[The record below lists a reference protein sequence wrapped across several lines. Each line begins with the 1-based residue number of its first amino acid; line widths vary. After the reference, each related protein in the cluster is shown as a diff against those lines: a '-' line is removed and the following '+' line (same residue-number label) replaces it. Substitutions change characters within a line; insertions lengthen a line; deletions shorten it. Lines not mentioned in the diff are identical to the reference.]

1 MDGIQANSRCEMTPA
16 SQQEYRDI
24 LERDTRKDLQSVFYP
39 VLRKRCS
46 MTEKIV
52 LEAKEIDKS
61 FGGNHALQKVSFQL
75 KEGKILSVM
84 GENGAGKSTL
94 MKIIAGAYKN
104 DSGEIYFEGKKLTL
118 NSPLDATSAGISIVY
133 QEPNVFAD
141 MSVLEN
147 IFMGNEISSGKG
159 INWHEMYAQAVEALK
174 MVDLKEDILAKPM
187 GQLSIGNQQLVLIA
201 RGVFRKCK
209 VLILDEPTSILSY
222 AESEKL
228 FQIID
233 TLKKEGVSILYISH
247 RIPEILRVSDD
258 IIILRDGCVTG
269 TMNVTEA
276 TEEKV
281 IEAMSGRKIDR
292 NVYKE
297 RDYKKNDTI
306 LKVEGLSYGRTY
318 QNISFEV
325 KPGEILGFYGLV
337 GSGRSEMARA
347 IFGETNA
354 EKGKIT
360 FKGED
365 ISHISTQQA
374 VEKRIFYVPED
385 RGTQGLFAAHD
396 VRSNMSASFLN
407 VLSNKFGIVNRKK
420 EKEAVQHNID
430 QYKIKV
436 QSQDDLITSLSGGGQ
451 QKVLFCRWLL
461 EEPEVLILDEPT
473 RGIDVATKTEIHR
486 YIMGLA
492 EQNVAVILI
501 SSDLPEVMA
510 LSDEVI
516 TMHTGRITAQ
526 FDREEATE
534 KNILKY
540 ALDLKD

>member
-1 MDGIQANSRCEMTPA
+1 MAEN
-16 SQQEYRDI
+16 
-24 LERDTRKDLQSVFYP
+24 
-39 VLRKRCS
+39 
-46 MTEKIV
+46 IV

-61 FGGNHALQKVSFQL
+61 FGGNHALQKVSFRL
-75 KEGKILSVM
+75 RKGKILSVM

-94 MKIIAGAYKN
+94 MKIIAGAYKS
-104 DSGEIYFEGKKLTL
+104 DSGEIFFEGKKLAL
-118 NSPLDATSAGISIVY
+118 SSPLDASMAGISIVY

-147 IFMGNEISSGKG
+147 IFMGNEISTRRG
-159 INWHEMYAQAVEALK
+159 IRWEEMYRQAIEALK
-174 MVDLKEDILAKPM
+174 MVDLKEDMLSKSM

-233 TLKKEGVSILYISH
+233 ELKKSGVSILYISH
-247 RIPEILRVSDD
+247 RIPEILRISDD

-269 TMNVTEA
+269 TMSVEEA
-276 TEEKV
+276 TEENV

-292 NVYKE
+292 DVYVK
-297 RDYKKNDTI
+297 RDYEKNDVI

-318 QNISFEV
+318 KDISFQL

-354 EKGKIT
+354 EKGKIL
-360 FKGED
+360 FNGED

-374 VEKRIFYVPED
+374 VQKRIFYVPED
-385 RGTQGLFAAHD
+385 RGTQGLFEAHD
-396 VRSNMSASFLN
+396 VRKNMSASFLDT
-407 VLSNKFGIVNRKK
+407 LSNKFGIMNERKERK
-420 EKEAVQHNID
+420 SVQNNID
-430 QYKIKV
+430 KYNIKV
-436 QSQDDLITSLSGGGQ
+436 ESQEDLITMLSGGGQ

-461 EEPEVLILDEPT
+461 ERPKIIILDEPT

-486 YIMGLA
+486 YIMALA

-501 SSDLPEVMA
+501 SSDLPEIMA
-510 LSDEVI
+510 LSDKII
-516 TMHTGRITAQ
+516 TMHTGRITAR
-526 FDREEATE
+526 FNREEATE

-540 ALDLKD
+540 ALDLTEPKNSSNSI

>member
-1 MDGIQANSRCEMTPA
+1 MAD
-16 SQQEYRDI
+16 
-24 LERDTRKDLQSVFYP
+24 
-39 VLRKRCS
+39 
-46 MTEKIV
+46 KIV

-61 FGGNHALQKVSFQL
+61 FGGNHALAKVSFQL

-104 DSGEIYFEGKKLTL
+104 DSGELFFEGKKLVL
-118 NSPLDATSAGISIVY
+118 NSPLDAASAGISIVY

-147 IFMGNEISSGKG
+147 IFMGNEISTKKG
-159 INWHEMYAQAVEALK
+159 ICWNEMYAQAVEALK

-228 FQIID
+228 FQIVAE
-233 TLKKEGVSILYISH
+233 LKKSGVSILYISH
-247 RIPEILRVSDD
+247 RIPEILRISDD

-269 TMNVTEA
+269 TMTIAEA

-292 NVYKE
+292 NVYVK
-297 RDYKKNDTI
+297 RDYEKNDVI
-306 LKVEGLSYGRTY
+306 LKVEGLSYGSTY
-318 QNISFEV
+318 RDISFEL
-325 KPGEILGFYGLV
+325 KPGQVLGFYGLV

-354 EKGKIT
+354 EKGKIV
-360 FKGED
+360 FKNED

-374 VEKRIFYVPED
+374 VAKRIFYVPED
-385 RGTQGLFAAHD
+385 RGTQGLFEAHD
-396 VRSNMSASFLN
+396 VRSNMSASFLDT
-407 VLSNKFGIVNRKK
+407 LSNKIGVMNSRK
-420 EKEAVQHNID
+420 EKEAVQNNID
-430 QYKIKV
+430 KYSIKV
-436 QSQDDLITSLSGGGQ
+436 ESQEDLITMLSGGGQ

-461 EEPEVLILDEPT
+461 ETPEVIILDEPT

-501 SSDLPEVMA
+501 SSDLPEIMA

-516 TMHTGRITAQ
+516 TMHTGRITAH
-526 FDREEATE
+526 FGREDATE

-540 ALDLKD
+540 ALDLKE